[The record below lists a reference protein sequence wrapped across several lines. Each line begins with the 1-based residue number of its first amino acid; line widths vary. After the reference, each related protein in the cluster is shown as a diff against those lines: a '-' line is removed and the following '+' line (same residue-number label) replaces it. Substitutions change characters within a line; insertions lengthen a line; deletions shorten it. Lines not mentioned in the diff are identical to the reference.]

1 MADCIFCKIVRGELP
16 SHKVHEDEKTF
27 AFLDI
32 NPVNPGHTLV
42 IPKKHTLDVFE
53 IEESE
58 WDAVMRTVRTISH
71 ALEKSLAPSGIN
83 LAMNNRS
90 GAGQVVFHAHVH
102 VMPRYE
108 NDGHELW
115 KGRPYKE
122 GEAALISGKILN
134 ELSTERN
141 RQ

>member
-1 MADCIFCKIVRGELP
+1 MPDCIFCKIIRGELP
-16 SHKVHEDEKTF
+16 THKVYEDDKTF

-32 NPVNPGHTLV
+32 QPINPGHTLV
-42 IPKKHTLDVFE
+42 VPKKHAVDIFE

-58 WDAVMRTVRTISH
+58 WDTVMRTVRKISH
-71 ALEKSLAPSGIN
+71 ALEQALNPTGIN

-102 VMPRYE
+102 VMPRFP

-115 KGRPYKE
+115 KGAPYEKGAAE
-122 GEAALISGKILN
+122 DVAEKIRAAL
-134 ELSTERN
+134 
-141 RQ
+141 

>member
-1 MADCIFCKIVRGELP
+1 MNDCIFCQIVRGELP
-16 SHKVHEDEKTF
+16 SYKVYENDQIL

-42 IPKKHTLDVFE
+42 VPKKHAPDVFE

-58 WDAVMRTVRTISH
+58 WHAVMRGVRTISI
-71 ALEKSLAPSGIN
+71 ALEKTLHPVGIN

-102 VMPRYE
+102 VIPRFPH
-108 NDGHELW
+108 DGHELW
-115 KGRPYKE
+115 DGKPYPE
-122 GEAALISGKILN
+122 GHAEEVADKIREGL
-134 ELSTERN
+134 
-141 RQ
+141 

>member
-1 MADCIFCKIVRGELP
+1 MDNCIFCKILRGELP
-16 SHKVHEDEKTF
+16 SQKIYEDDKTY

-32 NPVNPGHTLV
+32 NPVNPGHVLV

-58 WDAVMRTVRTISH
+58 WDAVMRTVRRVAH
-71 ALEKSLAPSGIN
+71 ALEKSLAPTGIN

-102 VMPRYE
+102 VMPRFP

-115 KGRPYKE
+115 KGRAYGE
-122 GEAALISGKILN
+122 GQLPEVASKIRTALF
-134 ELSTERN
+134 
-141 RQ
+141 

>member
-1 MADCIFCKIVRGELP
+1 MNRECVFCKIIRGELP
-16 SHKVHEDEKTF
+16 SHTVYEDEKVF

-42 IPKKHTLDVFE
+42 VPKKHAVDIFE

-58 WDAVMRTVRTISH
+58 WDAVMRAVRNVSH
-71 ALEKSLAPSGIN
+71 ALEKSLQPTGIN

-102 VMPRYE
+102 VMPRFPH
-108 NDGHELW
+108 DGHELW
-115 KGRPYKE
+115 KGKPYAE
-122 GEAALISGKILN
+122 GEAARVTEKIR
-134 ELSTERN
+134 SRM
-141 RQ
+141 

>member
-1 MADCIFCKIVRGELP
+1 MDTCVFCKIIRGDIP
-16 SHKVHEDEKTF
+16 SFKVYDNEKTY

-32 NPVNPGHTLV
+32 NPTNPGHTLV

-58 WDAVMRTVRTISH
+58 WDAVMRTVRRVSH
-71 ALEKSLAPSGIN
+71 ALEAALNPTGIN

-90 GAGQVVFHAHVH
+90 GAGQVIFHAHVH
-102 VMPRYE
+102 VIPRFP

-115 KGRPYKE
+115 KGTPYKI
-122 GEAALISGKILN
+122 GEASVIA
-134 ELSTERN
+134 ERIRN
-141 RQ
+141 YV